1 MTSAAYA
8 DMMASIGTIGCRD
21 KSGRA
26 VLILV
31 GQDAILIWTTVG
43 QRLVDEKTMDVEPF
57 PIIDQLL
64 A

>member
-1 MTSAAYA
+1 VNGDFVQIVLNFS
-8 DMMASIGTIGCRD
+8 R
-21 KSGRA
+21 SGQA

>member
-1 MTSAAYA
+1 MTHSNNS
-8 DMMASIGTIGCRD
+8 DISSSVRT
-21 KSGRA
+21 
-26 VLILV
+26 LV